1 MTGRGGRKRWRREWS
16 IWTGGKGRR
25 VMGIRGN
32 RESRGWVRNVVRG
45 EGELVCRYDGCGRC
59 VGIRRV

>member
-25 VMGIRGN
+25 GMDIGGN
-32 RESRGWVRNVVRG
+32 RERRGVEECGARG
-45 EGELVCRYDGCGRC
+45 GGVNM
-59 VGIRRV
+59 